1 MQKVDV
7 HPQDKQET
15 QRKEDECRH
24 KKDAG
29 VWMDVGGRSGSEEGW
44 VDNPKWGLVM

>member
-15 QRKEDECRH
+15 QRKEDECRR

-29 VWMDVGGRSGSEEGW
+29 VVDGCGS
-44 VDNPKWGLVM
+44 PCTLR